1 MGKPSDKRP
10 RDPNQMGKLIV
21 DILAG
26 DVEDTISEGKR
37 DPTTIKGHAGG
48 VKGGAAR
55 AAKLTPER
63 RKAIAKK
70 AADKRWAA
78 KSD

>member
-1 MGKPSDKRP
+1 
-10 RDPNQMGKLIV
+10 MGKLIV

-26 DVEDTISEGKR
+26 EVEDTISEGKR
-37 DPTTIKGHAGG
+37 NPDRRKGRAGG

-78 KSD
+78 KSNPAID